1 MEAFTPWTLFVDVG
15 IVAALLLVGK
25 LIRVKVKAIQKM
37 FIPPSLIAGFLGL
50 LLGPEGLDWL
60 PFSGQLGTYAGILI
74 ALVFACLPFT
84 SAKVTKE
91 QRSGIG
97 KMWAYS
103 QSGML
108 FQWAFGGFLGI
119 LVLCQIWPLDKAFGI
134 SMPCGFCGG
143 HGTAAAIGTAFQR
156 FGNEEML
163 TLAMTAAT
171 VGILASVVI
180 GMLMIKWATR
190 KGHTSFLS
198 DFSELPHEL
207 RTGLLPEGKKESM
220 GESSCSSISIDGLAF
235 NLAIICLVA
244 FGGYLISKGVN
255 MLVPTL
261 EMPVF
266 SCAFIFGILAK
277 FVMDKA
283 DVTKYV
289 SKQSVSHLSGTFT
302 DFLVAFGIASIK
314 LSVVLDFH
322 RIPKVVEEI
331 LYSAMEDYSI
341 DIVMGKDSGAMT
353 LRIDLPPFTLVGA
366 TTRFGDL
373 TSPLRD
379 RFGIVHQLNYYT
391 NEELQQIIK
400 RTSKIFNYPI
410 ADDAS
415 IELAKRSRGTPRIA
429 NRLFRRIRDFAQ
441 YNLEDIINFKTTDY
455 ALNKLN
461 IDACGLDGTDRR
473 YLQVLI
479 ERFNGG
485 PVGLEALAATISEE
499 TVTLE
504 DVNEPYLL
512 QEGFIVRSSRGRIAT
527 EKAYNHLNIKQG
539 GML

>member
-108 FQWAFGGFLGI
+108 IQWAFGGFLGI

-171 VGILASVVI
+171 VGILGSVVI

-235 NLAIICLVA
+235 NLAVICLVA

-255 MLVPTL
+255 VLVPTL

-289 SKQSVSHLSGTFT
+289 SKRSVSHLSGTFT

-314 LSVVLDFH
+314 LSVVLDY
-322 RIPKVVEEI
+322 IVPLSI
-331 LYSAMEDYSI
+331 LLVCGLLATLLY
-341 DIVMGKDSGAMT
+341 VFWMGKRMFKGNGWFEKAVFTWGWYTGTMAMGIAL
-353 LRIDLPPFTLVGA
+353 LRVVD
-366 TTRFGDL
+366 
-373 TSPLRD
+373 
-379 RFGIVHQLNYYT
+379 H
-391 NEELQQIIK
+391 EMK
-400 RTSKIFNYPI
+400 
-410 ADDAS
+410 
-415 IELAKRSRGTPRIA
+415 SRC
-429 NRLFRRIRDFAQ
+429 LD
-441 YNLEDIINFKTTDY
+441 DY
-455 ALNKLN
+455 AL
-461 IDACGLDGTDRR
+461 A
-473 YLQVLI
+473 YLFIAPVEIALITFAPVAFVNGYGIHFLSIVL
-479 ERFNGG
+479 
-485 PVGLEALAATISEE
+485 VAALIILGVAGAKGW
-499 TVTLE
+499 LKK
-504 DVNEPYLL
+504 
-512 QEGFIVRSSRGRIAT
+512 R
-527 EKAYNHLNIKQG
+527 
-539 GML
+539 